1 MKKYISKA
9 ILPIALAFA
18 GFTSCSEDLMDDI
31 NKNKDNILDAPAA
44 FMIPDVLLRTSQN
57 VVGGDINTYTSVI
70 VEQNAACYGQ
80 LYNCDRR
87 EGSDIYGSTV
97 YNNIWGGIYRNINNA
112 RIIIKKS
119 ENDPLCK
126 GVGEVLLALNGA
138 IATDIF
144 GDTPWSQACDI
155 DNYPSPAL
163 DKQEAI
169 YADIMKTL
177 DDAIADLSNVKSN
190 TLAGKDFIYA
200 GDAASWL
207 KTAYALKARYTMRL
221 AFRNGNYSSTDMQK
235 VIDYVDK
242 SYTSISDNCSL
253 FYDGYEA
260 TSMNP
265 FFDFFISRE
274 YLGYSKSLLDKLMA
288 REDPRADKEA
298 FEGYDW
304 CYVGLDYMLENELAC
319 PNGTAD
325 EVQEAY
331 AITSFMCA
339 DKAPV
344 HFASYHEV
352 LFLKA
357 EALVRMNKT
366 EDAKKVLKDAYL
378 AGIENA
384 EQSYYL
390 IGCQYCDNSGADPI
404 DMAAAGDTFDA
415 KVAPLFDANPLQE
428 VMIEKYIAM
437 WGANGESIETYADV
451 RRMIADLGSVD
462 KMIAF
467 YGLQNPNNKGK
478 YSFSENAFPLRG
490 PYGSGDVTTNPNIQE
505 AYGNGQYVLTENVWW
520 AGGNR

>member
-1 MKKYISKA
+1 MKTYISKA
-9 ILPIALAFA
+9 ILPMALAFA

-31 NKNKDNILDAPAA
+31 NKNKDNILDAPAS
-44 FMIPDVLLRTSQN
+44 FMIPDVILRTSQN

-97 YNNIWGGIYRNINNA
+97 YNNVWGDIYYNISNA
-112 RIIIKKS
+112 RIIIEKS
-119 ENDPLCK
+119 QKDPLCK

-138 IATDIF
+138 IATDVF
-144 GDTPWSQACDI
+144 GDTPWSEACDI
-155 DNYPSPAL
+155 DNYPSPNL

-169 YADIMKTL
+169 YADVMSIL
-177 DDAIADLSNVKSN
+177 DDAIADLGSVKTN
-190 TLAGKDFIYA
+190 TLASKDYIYG
-200 GDAASWL
+200 GDAAKWL

-221 AFRNGNYSSTDMQK
+221 AYRNGKYSDADMNT
-235 VIDYVDK
+235 VIDCVNK
-242 SYTSISDNCSL
+242 SFASSSENCSL
-253 FYDGYEA
+253 FYNGYEA

-265 FFDFFISRE
+265 FFDFWFSRE

-288 REDPRADKEA
+288 RNDPRADKEA

-304 CYVGLDYMLENELAC
+304 CYIGLDYMLEKDLVC
-319 PNGTAD
+319 PNGTAK

-339 DKAPV
+339 DKAPI
-344 HFASYHEV
+344 HFASYHEI

-357 EALVRMNKT
+357 EALARQNKV
-366 EDAKKVLKDAYL
+366 EEAKAVLKDAYL
-378 AGIENA
+378 AGIANSEVSFNSIA
-384 EQSYYL
+384 
-390 IGCQYCDNSGADPI
+390 CPYCDNSGVDPI
-404 DMAAAGDTFDA
+404 DMNAAAVTFDE
-415 KVAPLFDANPLQE
+415 KVAPLFEANPLQE

-462 KMIAF
+462 AMIKF

-478 YSFSENAFPLRG
+478 YSFSENGFPLRG
-490 PYGSGDVTTNPNIQE
+490 PYGSDDVTTNPNIQA

-520 AGGNR
+520 AGGSR